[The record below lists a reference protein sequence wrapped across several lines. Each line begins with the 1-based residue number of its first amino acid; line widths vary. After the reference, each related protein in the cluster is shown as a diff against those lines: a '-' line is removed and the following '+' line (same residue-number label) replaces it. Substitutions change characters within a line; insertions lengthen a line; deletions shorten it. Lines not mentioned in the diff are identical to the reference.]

1 MVEFEGLWCV
11 LGMAG
16 WNKDAYC
23 TNYSHQSFQQM
34 YPERHSS
41 ADEFNH
47 ETGSIRSCG
56 VAAFKAK
63 FRLVPK
69 NRARNVLPW
78 RFLKSTFQAILLSAT
93 W

>member
-1 MVEFEGLWCV
+1 
-11 LGMAG
+11 
-16 WNKDAYC
+16 
-23 TNYSHQSFQQM
+23 M

-69 NRARNVLPW
+69 NRAKNGLSWPFR
-78 RFLKSTFQAILLSAT
+78 KSTFQAILLSAT